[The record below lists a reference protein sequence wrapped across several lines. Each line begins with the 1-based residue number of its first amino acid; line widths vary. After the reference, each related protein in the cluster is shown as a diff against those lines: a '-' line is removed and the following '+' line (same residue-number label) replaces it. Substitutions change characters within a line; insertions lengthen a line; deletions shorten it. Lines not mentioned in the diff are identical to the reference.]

1 MNCPK
6 SLRNGPCGGVR
17 ENGNCEVYADMP
29 CVWVKAF
36 EGSRLMRQGDAI
48 ATELPPIDN
57 RLKGRST
64 WLAVAK
70 DSRTGAKS

>member
-1 MNCPK
+1 
-6 SLRNGPCGGVR
+6 
-17 ENGNCEVYADMP
+17 
-29 CVWVKAF
+29 
-36 EGSRLMRQGDAI
+36 MRQGDAI

-70 DSRTGAKS
+70 DIRTGAKS